1 MKMVKKCFL
10 AAGAALLGMCA
21 ADGAPLLAA
30 DFTQFHMPVSNPIYA
45 GDARNVTMIRP
56 IVLRQSLP
64 DEIKVVMPDGT
75 KGEVEVGGNVDGV
88 AVQLSYA
95 FNERFSLVAV
105 KDGYV
110 DCDPDNDQLN
120 DHSGFADLAA
130 GLQYSFIYQ
139 PENSFI
145 MTGRLVYE
153 STSGEKDVYQGNGEG
168 NLAPAVLFLKGWD
181 KLQFSGTLGLV
192 LPFDSDEE
200 NTMLYDAWHLSYAVT
215 DWFRPL
221 MEINHFHVLSAG
233 DRDYADF
240 VDSDHQTDLVAG
252 IAAFNPCDIINLG
265 GEHND
270 ENRNLVTMALGARF
284 RLTSWLDIG
293 AVYEFPLTDDKE
305 TLLDDRILVDA
316 MITLNF

>member
-10 AAGAALLGMCA
+10 AASAALIGMCA

-64 DEIKVVMPDGT
+64 DDIKVIWPDGS
-75 KGEVEVGGNVDGV
+75 KGEVPLGGDVDGV

-110 DCDPDNDQLN
+110 DCSPDDTLD

-145 MTGRLVYE
+145 VTGRLVYE

-221 MEINHFHVLSAG
+221 AEINHFHVLSAG
-233 DRDYADF
+233 DRNPADYT
-240 VDSDHQTDLVAG
+240 DHPADLVAA
-252 IAAFNPCDIINLG
+252 ITPFNPCDIINLG